1 MNEGEGTVVVESSP
15 SKDVYDDSRWPPRF
29 LYVNT
34 HAWCSSSWIRATI
47 CIARVYG
54 SGCKLN
60 REGSGGGGRGGGE
73 GEKDKRN
80 VGRLHAADKRSH
92 LT

>member
-60 REGSGGGGRGGGE
+60 REGSGGGGGKERKIRGTWV
-73 GEKDKRN
+73 DSTPPIRD
-80 VGRLHAADKRSH
+80 H
-92 LT
+92 T